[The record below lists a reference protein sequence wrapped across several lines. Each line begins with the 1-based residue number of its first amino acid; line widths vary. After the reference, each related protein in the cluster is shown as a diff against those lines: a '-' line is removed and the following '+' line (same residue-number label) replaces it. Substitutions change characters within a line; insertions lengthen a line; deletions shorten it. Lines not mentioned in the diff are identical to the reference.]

1 MSTQEPNKIPDYLL
15 ADCSPA
21 DRYMMETIFELNQKA
36 SVMQEGLERVE
47 AQTTKTNGRVTETEK
62 NIVQLTSEI
71 QSWIKFKNGLHTV
84 VTNKYFIM
92 SSAIVLF
99 LCLYP
104 IAIYVSNTGGILAFA
119 ESITKAI
126 LG

>member
-1 MSTQEPNKIPDYLL
+1 MSTQEPNRIPDYLL
-15 ADCSPA
+15 ADCSPQ
-21 DRYMMETIFELNQKA
+21 DKWMMETVFELNQKA
-36 SVMQEGLERVE
+36 SSMQEGLERVE
-47 AQTTKTNGRVTETEK
+47 AQTTKTNGRVTEAEK
-62 NIVQLTSEI
+62 NIIHLTEQM